1 MPCLRTSEARV
12 APSDAFVFIAILG
25 GLKPCL
31 SSWKSAQAD
40 FVRKPEGLPCSEQ
53 AALAPRYELQS
64 IARWIRKTRSS
75 PRSTKLSSLVWDAAS
90 SCCAASSRG
99 LRTSFKTCPSHQL
112 NPLKQQL
119 PIHQPKPPILK
130 FSNSQRRYLLPPKL
144 LLPPPSQAS
153 TTLPQQEKSFSLA
166 TSNRLTRSA

>member
-40 FVRKPEGLPCSEQ
+40 CVRKPEGLPRTER
-53 AALAPRYELQS
+53 AALAPLFELQS

-75 PRSTKLSSLVWDAAS
+75 QRSTKLSSSAWDAAS
-90 SCCAASSRG
+90 SSCAASSHG
-99 LRTSFKTCPSHQL
+99 LRTSFKTCPSHHL
-112 NPLKQQL
+112 NPHKLHQ
-119 PIHQPKPPILK
+119 QPKPPILK
-130 FSNSQRRYLLPPKL
+130 FSNSQRHHPLPPKL
-144 LLPPPSQAS
+144 FLPPPSQTS
-153 TTLPQQEKSFSLA
+153 TTPRRQAKLFSPA